1 MASNHSSPKPKNT
14 IELNIMLVRG
24 KNKLQ
29 SHNQTDARTNFDKDL
44 WKAQA
49 ETMGKVHSLVKK
61 AIKIRIEEEL
71 PT

>member
-1 MASNHSSPKPKNT
+1 
-14 IELNIMLVRG
+14 MLVRG

-29 SHNQTDARTNFDKDL
+29 SHNQTDARTDFDKDL
-44 WKAQA
+44 WKAQV

-61 AIKIRIEEEL
+61 AIKIGIEEEL